1 MWPDEEVGAM
11 TLMLDSTMRN
21 MRSTAYI
28 VSGILVAGLGLKG
41 FLLPNHFIDGGVTGI
56 SMLIAELTAL
66 PLPVLLLIVNAPFV
80 AIGYQHIGKTFTIRS
95 SLAIIGLAI
104 CLAVVPY
111 PVATAD
117 KLLGATFGG
126 FFVGAGIGLAIRG
139 GGVLDGTEILAVIL
153 SKRTFATVGE
163 VILVLNVFIFA
174 VAAQFMGIE
183 PALYSML
190 TYFAAS
196 KTVEYLLHGIEAYNG
211 VLIFSAQ
218 HESIRQAILIELKR
232 GVTAFKATGGYTA
245 ADQAVLFCLV
255 TRLECTKL
263 EMLVKTKDSSAFVVT
278 FPVHDAVGGVVKRP
292 EFH

>member
-1 MWPDEEVGAM
+1 MWLDEEVDAM
-11 TLMLDSTMRN
+11 PLMLDSTMRN
-21 MRSTAYI
+21 MRSAAYI
-28 VSGILVAGLGLKG
+28 LSGILVAGLGLKG

-56 SMLIAELTAL
+56 SMLVAELTSF

-80 AIGYQHIGKTFTIRS
+80 AIGYQHLGKTFTIKS

-104 CLAVVPY
+104 CLAVVHY

-174 VAAQFMGIE
+174 VAALFMGIE

-211 VLIFSAQ
+211 MLIFSAQ
-218 HESIRQAILIELKR
+218 HESIRQAILTELKR

-245 ADQAVLFCLV
+245 TDQAVLFCLV

-263 EMLVKTKDSSAFVVT
+263 EMLVKTKDRSAFVVT
-278 FPVHDAVGGVVKRP
+278 FPVHDAMGGVVQHP

>member
-1 MWPDEEVGAM
+1 MVLQFGNA
-11 TLMLDSTMRN
+11 MRN
-21 MRSTAYI
+21 LRSAISI
-28 VSGILVAGLGLKG
+28 VVGILLAGLGLEG

-56 SMLIAELTAL
+56 SMLIAELTFI
-66 PLPVLLLIVNAPFV
+66 PLPMLLLIVNAPFLV
-80 AIGYQHIGKTFTIRS
+80 IGYQHIGKAFTIKS
-95 SLAIIGLAI
+95 SLAIIALAI
-104 CLAVVPY
+104 CLAVIPY
-111 PVATAD
+111 PVVTSD

-174 VAAQFMGIE
+174 VAAMVMGIE

-211 VLIFSAQ
+211 VLIFSAH
-218 HESIRQAILIELKR
+218 HELIRQAILSDLKR

-245 ADQAVLFCLV
+245 TDQAVLFCLV

-263 EMLVKTKDSSAFVVT
+263 EALVKAKDNHAFVVT
-278 FPVHDAVGGVVKRP
+278 FPVHDAVGGVVKHP